1 MGQRKARLTY
11 AKTHGV
17 PVPPPVNAEMVVEE
31 TILLFKRVSKRI
43 DQEYALS
50 AYHKQL
56 SRVQYIALLIESALN
71 HEEKLRDEAAAEG
84 SLVKLVTK
92 LPPGIAEAAKR
103 LEKMK
108 R

>member
-43 DQEYALS
+43 DEERAFSVYR
-50 AYHKQL
+50 KQL
-56 SRVQYIALLIESALN
+56 SRVQYIALLIEAALN